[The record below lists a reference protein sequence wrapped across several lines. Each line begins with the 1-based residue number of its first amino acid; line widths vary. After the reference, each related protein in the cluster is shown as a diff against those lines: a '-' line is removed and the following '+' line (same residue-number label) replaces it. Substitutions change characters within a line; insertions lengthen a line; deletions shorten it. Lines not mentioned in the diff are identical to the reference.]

1 MVIGLNPLFILSE
14 KRDSNPRPRPWQGRA
29 LPTELFSQSIFI
41 PFSEPDLGIRQP
53 TDYQLSYSRILFYF
67 QLATSTLASVSRR
80 TTKRA
85 ILAYK
90 KPAFKAMQIYCLFF
104 VITKYKKKIARFQPW
119 FF

>member
-1 MVIGLNPLFILSE
+1 
-14 KRDSNPRPRPWQGRA
+14 
-29 LPTELFSQSIFI
+29 
-41 PFSEPDLGIRQP
+41 
-53 TDYQLSYSRILFYF
+53 
-67 QLATSTLASVSRR
+67 LASVSRR